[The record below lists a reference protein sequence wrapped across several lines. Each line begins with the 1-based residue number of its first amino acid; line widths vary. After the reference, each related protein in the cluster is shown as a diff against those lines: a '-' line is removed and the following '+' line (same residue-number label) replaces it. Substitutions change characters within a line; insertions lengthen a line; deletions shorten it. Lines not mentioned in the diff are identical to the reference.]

1 MNGKKDKGAEMKQV
15 NSKAELLLTKHTSG
29 TIDEVIRRFSET
41 KRLDPADQRIAAINM
56 GTLAARLNAQNHLDC
71 AKQISAEAGMKA
83 SYCPRRTR
91 FFRLPSEAAAAPV
104 SSGAGEYNANPRHF
118 LSLAKASG
126 RLVSGSNDKT
136 LQAQGE
142 REAIRL
148 MLQGTSFLP
157 SYKPETRGERSLSG
171 MMEQYALRVE
181 EAIEQRTRIKD
192 LWTTLDAT
200 PVSLEVSEEPLPPSV
215 YGSSAACPQELLQP
229 SYKDFIKYGQFTPS
243 RTYADME
250 WAQPTINIGY
260 LLIAYKV
267 HALKVPHDKI
277 DLFPMDWG
285 KFEGCANERN
295 QWLDSLGF
303 DVEGHQF
310 VDGEIGRN
318 QAKLVPV
325 TVGFI
330 HKVGLGVKKGAD
342 GSAKLQLQI
351 WRSIRGDQYDTDF
364 LVSSENYRGDFLSV
378 FGNIERHFGKYVNE
392 TEGLNLPVQV
402 SLGPD
407 FDEDNE
413 DEYPYDA
420 WCEDYA
426 LNCYVAE
433 SCVPD
438 GSTPE
443 RFLFLKDGFEVDC
456 WAEEDDFE
464 EYLQIVRPEG
474 WLESPG
480 SAKLMF
486 GSSNMMFLPV
496 HREAE
501 PKAGAAKEGSIAAS
515 LLENALAAAPE
526 NRITQKLIEKVSLTA
541 EVGLTFC
548 EALLERSRNA
558 LSNI

>member
-1 MNGKKDKGAEMKQV
+1 MKQV
-15 NSKAELLLTKHTSG
+15 NSKAELLLAKHTSE
-29 TIDEVIRRFSET
+29 TIDELIRRFT
-41 KRLDPADQRIAAINM
+41 DKKLDLADRRTVAINM
-56 GTLAARLNAQNHLDC
+56 GKLAASINPKDPLDG
-71 AKQISAEAGMKA
+71 AKKITKTAGMFDSHWAK
-83 SYCPRRTR
+83 RTR
-91 FFRLPSEAAAAPV
+91 LFRFPEQEAATDLGVDQVYYAD
-104 SSGAGEYNANPRHF
+104 PRVF

-126 RLVSGSNDKT
+126 RLRSGSNDKT

-142 REAIRL
+142 KEAIRL

-157 SYKPETRGERSLSG
+157 SYKPETQAERSLEAI
-171 MMEQYALRVE
+171 MEQYGLRVS
-181 EAIEQRTRIKD
+181 EAIKQRTRIKD
-192 LWTTLDAT
+192 LWATLEAT
-200 PVSLEVSEEPLPPSV
+200 PVSLEVSEDPLPPSV

-229 SYKDFIKYGQFTPS
+229 AYKDFIKYGQFTPS
-243 RTYADME
+243 RTYADMD
-250 WAQPTINIGY
+250 WAQPTITIGY
-260 LLIAYKV
+260 LLVAYRV
-267 HALKVPHDKI
+267 HALKIPHDKV

-295 QWLDSLGF
+295 QWLDSIGF

-310 VDGEIGRN
+310 ADGEVGRN
-318 QAKLVPV
+318 QAELVPV

-330 HKVGLGVKKGAD
+330 HKVGLGVKKGSD

-351 WRSIRGDQYDTDF
+351 WRASRDRDFQGDTDF
-364 LVSSENYRGDFLSV
+364 LVSCENYQSDFLSV
-378 FGNIERHFGKYVNE
+378 FGNIARDFGKYANE

-407 FDEDNE
+407 FDYDNE
-413 DEYPYDA
+413 DEYAFDA
-420 WCEDYA
+420 WCQDYA
-426 LNCYVAE
+426 FNCYVAE

-443 RFLFLKDGFEVDC
+443 RFLFLKDGFEADN

-486 GSSNMMFLPV
+486 GSSNIMFLPV

-515 LLENALAAAPE
+515 LLENALTAAPE

-541 EVGLTFC
+541 EAGLAFC